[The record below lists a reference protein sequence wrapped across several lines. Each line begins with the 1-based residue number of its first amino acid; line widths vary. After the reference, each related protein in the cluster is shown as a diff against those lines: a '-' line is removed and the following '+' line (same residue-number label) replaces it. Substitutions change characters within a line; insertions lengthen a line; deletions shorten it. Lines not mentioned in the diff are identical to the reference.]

1 MADYLNVLDLFSG
14 PGGLSEGINNA
25 RNHNFRFNV
34 VVANDFD
41 TAVEATYR
49 LNHSDTE
56 FILGDIK
63 KEETKRKIQQAIKQ
77 KTGRKT
83 VDVIIGGPPC
93 KGFSIAN
100 KMTRDMKNPMNHL
113 VMHFVDMIRR
123 LEPTAFV
130 MENVP
135 GIWAMQRGKVVET
148 LLSGFKS
155 LGYHNADAWLLNAA
169 DYGVPQLR
177 KRAFLI
183 GSKSRIPLEK
193 PKKTHGTGIEVKKNP
208 RLLPYITLIEAI
220 GDLPRIPCGKA
231 QANTDEYTRHPEND
245 YQEEMRK
252 RSDKVTNHVVTVNS
266 PQVIKRIKTVPPGG
280 NWEDIPVRL
289 MKVQGK
295 YSKIEMVHSM
305 IYKRLLRNEPS
316 ITITNFRKGMI
327 IHPTQDRL
335 LSVREAA
342 RVQSFPDD
350 FLFEGGLSKQQQQVS
365 DAVPTKLA
373 KKVGDTILL
382 HLHEVIKLT
391 VSVKPRM

>member
-1 MADYLNVLDLFSG
+1 TLLREEDEQVAHRFTEVYQRRFNLLLNARVDRAYREGTETVLDVTVDGRTQQVRSDALLMATG
-14 PGGLSEGINNA
+14 RVPNTDLLE
-25 RNHNFRFNV
+25 
-34 VVANDFD
+34 VAN
-41 TAVEATYR
+41 TGVEV
-49 LNHSDTE
+49 DQQG
-56 FILGDIK
+56 FIKVDEYL
-63 KEETKRKIQQAIKQ
+63 ET
-77 KTGRKT
+77 
-83 VDVIIGGPPC
+83 
-93 KGFSIAN
+93 
-100 KMTRDMKNPMNHL
+100 
-113 VMHFVDMIRR
+113 
-123 LEPTAFV
+123 
-130 MENVP
+130 NVP

-183 GSKSRIPLEK
+183 GSKSRIPIEK
-193 PKKTHGTGIEVKKNP
+193 PKKTHGTDIEVKKNP
-208 RLLPYITLIEAI
+208 RLLPHITLIEAI

-231 QANTDEYTRHPEND
+231 QTNTDEYTRHPEND

-252 RSDKVTNHVVTVNS
+252 RSDKVTNHVVTINS

-280 NWEDIPVRL
+280 NWENIPVRL
-289 MKVQGK
+289 MKVNGK

-305 IYKRLLRNEPS
+305 IYKRLLKNEPS

-342 RVQSFPDD
+342 RVQSFHDD

-373 KKVGDTILL
+373 NKVGDSILL
-382 HLHEVIKLT
+382 HLHQIIKLT
-391 VSVKPRM
+391 PVKV